1 MQKLTTNKLIRY
13 ILLII
18 ISLLAIFP
26 LIWMVLNALKTGQE
40 ISENHIFP
48 VIPQWQNFV
57 ETFDLAPFGKYMWN
71 SFFTASIIVLLQIIL
86 SSMLAYALVFLE
98 FRLRNVLFFIVLAT
112 YMLPSATTY
121 VPSYIILGK
130 LDLLDTFV
138 GLILSCTVNV
148 SMIFLLRQN
157 FKRVPKEFIEAAR
170 VSGANEWQIYYKVV
184 LPYCKSALF
193 TTGILSFIANYNSY
207 LWPTLILNSEEKML
221 ISMGVN
227 RFYTM
232 QGSFASKWPLIMAA
246 TAISI
251 IPMIIIYVVF
261 QKYLLSGINKSNEG
275 LKG

>member
-1 MQKLTTNKLIRY
+1 MKKLTTNKLIRY
-13 ILLII
+13 VLLII
-18 ISLLAIFP
+18 ISLIAIFP

-40 ISENHIFP
+40 ISDNNIFP
-48 VIPQWQNFV
+48 VVPQWQNFI

-98 FRLRNVLFFIVLAT
+98 FRVRNILFFIVLAT

-130 LDLLDTFV
+130 LDLLDTFL

-148 SMIFLLRQN
+148 AMIFLLRQN
-157 FKRVPKEFIEAAR
+157 FKRVPKEFIEASR
-170 VSGANEWQIYYKVV
+170 VSGANDWQIYHKVV

-251 IPMIIIYVVF
+251 VPMIIIYVVF

>member
-1 MQKLTTNKLIRY
+1 MKKLTTNKLIRY
-13 ILLII
+13 VLLII
-18 ISLLAIFP
+18 ISLVAIFP

-40 ISENHIFP
+40 ISDNSIFP
-48 VIPQWQNFV
+48 VVPQWQNFI

-71 SFFTASIIVLLQIIL
+71 SFFTASIIVILQIIL

-98 FRLRNVLFFIVLAT
+98 FRVRNILFFIVLAT

-130 LDLLDTFV
+130 LDLLDTFL

-148 SMIFLLRQN
+148 AMIFLLRQN
-157 FKRVPKEFIEAAR
+157 FKRVPKEFIEASR
-170 VSGANEWQIYYKVV
+170 VSGANDWQIYHKVV

-251 IPMIIIYVVF
+251 VPMIIIYVVF